1 MQAQKKKV
9 NLALFASGSGSNAE
23 AIIRHFEGHSKVKV
37 SLIVSNKPNA
47 GVIER
52 ANRLQIPF
60 HIVPKADFNNPNSI
74 LEILDKHE
82 VDWII
87 LAGWLLLIPEYLV
100 AKFEN
105 GIINIHPALL
115 PKFGGK
121 GMYGRHVHD
130 AVLAAGEKDS
140 GITIHFVNKHFDE
153 GAVIAQYSVPI
164 KKSDDVNDVEGKV
177 RELEL
182 QNYSQVIEKTVLSN

>member
-1 MQAQKKKV
+1 M

-37 SLIVSNKPNA
+37 SLIVTNKPNA